1 MNLSP
6 QIAVDPL
13 IRFGHVHPLVDFAS
27 PLRYTLPMTSR
38 PWLSHYDPG
47 VPPYLDYPAVP
58 VFHFLDEA
66 ARLCPQRVCLI
77 YREETHTYR
86 EVASQTDRLAAAL
99 TGLGTLKGDRVGIFM
114 PNCPEFVLA
123 YFAILKAG
131 AVVVA
136 INPLYTPPE
145 IIHQVNDSGVET
157 VFCAAL
163 LYERLKV
170 TQPETNIRQIIVAGE
185 NAPLPG
191 DKKLNDLL
199 VATRFPQRINN
210 PEPDE
215 TFGSFGAS
223 GTFVSSGTS
232 DTSGTSFISETS
244 ITPNDIAL
252 FQYTGGTTG
261 IAKAAVIRHRNLVA
275 NALQFK
281 VWMSTLEEEK
291 EIFLLALP
299 VYHIYGMVCG
309 MLLGMAMRATLVIIP
324 DPRDIPNLLAS
335 IQMHRVTYFPAA
347 PTLYNAINN
356 APDVTAGK
364 VDLTSI
370 KACISGSAPLMEQ
383 TKEKFERLTG
393 GRIVEGYGLS
403 EAPTA
408 THCNPVQGENR
419 FGSVGLPLP
428 DVDARIISL
437 EDGLTGM
444 PVGEAG
450 ELVIRSPQ
458 VMQGYHNMPGETDL
472 ALRNGWLYTG
482 DIARMDAQGYFY
494 IVDRKKE
501 LIKPGGM
508 EVWPHQVEQVISAHP
523 GVAEV
528 AVAGIP
534 DAYRGE
540 TVKAW
545 VVLRPGVTLTSTE
558 IQAWCRE
565 RLASFK
571 VPTEVEFRQQ
581 LPKSTVGK
589 ILKRALIEQEKRPS

>member
-1 MNLSP
+1 
-6 QIAVDPL
+6 
-13 IRFGHVHPLVDFAS
+13 
-27 PLRYTLPMTSR
+27 MTSH
-38 PWLSHYDPG
+38 PWLSRYDPG
-47 VPPYLDYPAVP
+47 VPSHLDYPAVP
-58 VFHFLDEA
+58 VFYFLNEA
-66 ARLCPQRVCLI
+66 AWRCPERVCI
-77 YREETHTYR
+77 FFRGETLTYR
-86 EVASQTDRLAAAL
+86 QVAFQTDQIATSLRSF
-99 TGLGTLKGDRVGIFM
+99 GIRKGERIGIFM
-114 PNCPEFVLA
+114 TNCPEFVLA

-136 INPLYTPPE
+136 VNPLYTPPE
-145 IIHQVNDSGVET
+145 IIHQVNDAGLIT
-157 VFCAAL
+157 VFCAL
-163 LYERLKV
+163 SLYDRIKMA
-170 TQPETNIRQIIVAGE
+170 QPETGIRRVILTGDA
-185 NAPLPG
+185 APLPG
-191 DKKLNDLL
+191 DLKFNDLL
-199 VATRFPQRINN
+199 TMTPYPPGLNTQKNLTTSNTFGTSGTSG
-210 PEPDE
+210 
-215 TFGSFGAS
+215 TFGSS
-223 GTFVSSGTS
+223 KTSETS

-281 VWMSTLEEEK
+281 AWMSTLEEEK
-291 EIFLLALP
+291 ETFLLALP

-309 MLLGMAMRATLVIIP
+309 MLLGMALRATLMIIP

-335 IQMHRVTYFPAA
+335 IQMHKVTYFPAA

-364 VDLTSI
+364 VALTSI
-370 KACISGSAPLMEQ
+370 KACISGSAPLMKQ

-408 THCNPVQGENR
+408 THCNPLCGENR

-428 DVDARIISL
+428 DVDARIVSL

-450 ELVIRSPQ
+450 ELIIQSPQ

-482 DIARMDAQGYFY
+482 DIARMDSQGYFY

-508 EVWPHQVEQVISAHP
+508 EVWPREVEEIISAHP

-528 AVAGIP
+528 AVAGLP

-545 VVLRPGVTLTSTE
+545 VVVRPGVTLSSTE
-558 IQAWCRE
+558 IQSWCRE
-565 RLASFK
+565 RLAPFK
-571 VPTEVEFRQQ
+571 IPTEVEFRLQ

-589 ILKRALIEQEKRPS
+589 VLKRELIEQENRHS

>member
-1 MNLSP
+1 
-6 QIAVDPL
+6 
-13 IRFGHVHPLVDFAS
+13 
-27 PLRYTLPMTSR
+27 MTSR
-38 PWLSHYDPG
+38 PWLNHYDSG
-47 VPPYLDYPAVP
+47 VPTHLDYPAVP

-66 ARLCPQRVCLI
+66 ARLCPERLCLI
-77 YREETHTYR
+77 YQGETTTYR
-86 EVASQTDRLAAAL
+86 EVADQSDRLAAAL
-99 TGLGTLKGDRVGIFM
+99 INLGILKGDRVGIFM

-145 IIHQVNDSGVET
+145 IVHQVNDAGVET
-157 VFCAAL
+157 VFCAAGLYDRIKAAQPDTALRRVIATGDVTLQSSDVHFKSL
-163 LYERLKV
+163 LYPKSSKV
-170 TQPETNIRQIIVAGE
+170 AKGK
-185 NAPLPG
+185 
-191 DKKLNDLL
+191 DK
-199 VATRFPQRINN
+199 
-210 PEPDE
+210 
-215 TFGSFGAS
+215 SF
-223 GTFVSSGTS
+223 
-232 DTSGTSFISETS
+232 TSFAFKSE
-244 ITPNDIAL
+244 IRADDIAL

-281 VWMSTLEEEK
+281 AWMSTLEEEK
-291 EIFLLALP
+291 ETFLLALP
-299 VYHIYGMVCG
+299 IYHIYGMVCG
-309 MLLGMAMRATLVIIP
+309 MLLGMALHATLVIIP
-324 DPRDIPNLLAS
+324 DPRDIPNLLTS
-335 IQMHRVTYFPAA
+335 IQRHKVTYFPAA

-356 APDVTAGK
+356 APDVTAGR

-370 KACISGSAPLMEQ
+370 KACISGSAPLMKQ

-428 DVDARIISL
+428 DVDARIVSL

-444 PVGEAG
+444 PVGETG
-450 ELVIRSPQ
+450 ELVVQSPQ

-508 EVWPHQVEQVISAHP
+508 EVWPREVEQVISAHT

-565 RLASFK
+565 RLAPFK
-571 VPTEVEFRQQ
+571 VPTSVEFRQQ
-581 LPKSTVGK
+581 LPKSTLGK
-589 ILKRALIEQEKRPS
+589 VLKRELIDQEKRHS